1 MYNPVT
7 EFELGTLLS
16 KYIETIKKNKFK
28 SLFIYLLFVIYL
40 SLPAFQI
47 PLLEWQ
53 NRRFSSLME
62 QRAYENYMLFYP
74 RQSWVSI
81 DKVNPELMRGII
93 SMEDG
98 NFYRHHG
105 VDWKELNASI
115 AVNKRVKRSKRGGST
130 ITMQLAKNLFF
141 TTNKS
146 VIRKAKEIL
155 ITFRIEKEVSKKAIL
170 ENYINLIEWG
180 DGIFGIGKASDVFFD
195 KEPDKLTRVECSKL
209 AAVIPSP
216 LKHPPNENSRYV
228 RRRSSLINNRMNN
241 IQLEEK

>member
-1 MYNPVT
+1 MA
-7 EFELGTLLS
+7 EFELGSLLS
-16 KYIETIKKNKFK
+16 GHIESIKRNKIK
-28 SLFIYLLFVIYL
+28 VILLYVFLVIYL

-47 PLLEWQ
+47 PLLEIQ

-62 QRAYENYMLFYP
+62 QRAYENYLLFYP

-81 DKVNPELMRGII
+81 DDVNPNLIRAII

-98 NFYRHHG
+98 NFFRHKG
-105 VDWKELNASI
+105 VDWKELRTSI
-115 AVNKRVKRSKRGGST
+115 ALNKRVKRSKRGGST
-130 ITMQLAKNLFF
+130 VTMQLAKNLFL

-170 ENYINLIEWG
+170 ENYVNIIEWG
-180 DGIFGIGKASDVFFD
+180 EGIFGIGKASDVFFN
-195 KEPDKLTRVECSKL
+195 KEPNKLTSAECSRL

-228 RRRSSLINNRMNN
+228 RRRSSIIGNRINN
-241 IQLEEK
+241 IQLEEE